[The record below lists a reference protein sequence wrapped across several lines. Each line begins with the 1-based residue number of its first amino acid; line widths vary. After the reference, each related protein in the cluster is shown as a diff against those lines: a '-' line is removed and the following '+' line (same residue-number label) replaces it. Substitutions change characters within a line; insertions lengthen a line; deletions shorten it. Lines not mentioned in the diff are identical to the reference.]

1 MAKTKQVYQGGSA
14 MNSMSPMKLISLI
27 AGGVAVVVMLFVVF
41 TMFGTNRLGYY
52 QVKQSAG
59 TGTIA
64 VINDPGMFGRWG
76 GDVFSYQVSDILYFS
91 KHDIDGGSGEKA
103 QPIKVQFIDG
113 SYADVS
119 GALKFRLSTTP
130 KQQVL
135 LHQDYKS
142 FNAVVQDLVRQV
154 VGEALIQTATLMKAE
169 EFYSSRRAE
178 YTALAEEQIQNG
190 IYATVS
196 QEAKYKD
203 AEGNE
208 FVERTSVIKTDND
221 GNKVV
226 RKESPFKRY
235 GIEVVSFVIKDIDFD
250 PTINALIAKKK
261 EAEQMKVVARANAE
275 KAKQDA
281 ITATEQ
287 GKAQIET
294 ARAAEL
300 VEKIKA
306 TTIAQKEYEVSVL
319 QHKEA
324 AENAAAEILK
334 GEAEAKISKQKVAAG
349 LTPLERATIQ
359 KETAIG
365 IAEALA
371 KVNLPST
378 MVIGGGGGAHGGS
391 LDPFQAI
398 GLKSMLD
405 ITRDI
410 EKRTTKVDAPVAQEE
425 ESK

>member
-1 MAKTKQVYQGGSA
+1 
-14 MNSMSPMKLISLI
+14 MSNNNVDINPRKLISLL
-27 AGGVAVVVMLFVVF
+27 AGGLGLIVILFFGF
-41 TMFGTNRLGYY
+41 TVFGTNRLGYY

-59 TGTIA
+59 TGHIE

-76 GDVFSYQVSDILYFS
+76 GDVFQYQVSDMLYFS
-91 KHDIDGGSGEKA
+91 KHDIDGGTGDKA
-103 QPIKVQFIDG
+103 APVKVQFIDG
-113 SYADVS
+113 SYADIS
-119 GALKFRLSTTP
+119 GALKFRLSTSP
-130 KQQVL
+130 QKQIL

-208 FVERTSVIKTDND
+208 FVERTSAIKTDKD
-221 GNKVV
+221 GNKIV
-226 RKESPFKRY
+226 RKESPFRRY

-250 PTINALIAKKK
+250 STINALIAKKK

-294 ARAAEL
+294 ARALEL

-306 TTIAQKEYEVSVL
+306 TTQAQKDYEVAVL
-319 QHKEA
+319 QHKQA
-324 AENAAAEILK
+324 AENAAAAILK
-334 GEAEAKISKQKVAAG
+334 GEAEAKVAHQKVAAG
-349 LTPLERATIQ
+349 LTPFERAEIQ
-359 KETAIG
+359 MKTSIG
-365 IAEALA
+365 VAEALA

-378 MVIGGGGGAHGGS
+378 MVIGGGGGQHGNM
-391 LDPFQAI
+391 DPFQAI

-405 ITRDI
+405 ITHEI
-410 EKRTTKVDAPVAQEE
+410 ESRTNRE